1 MKLEGSL
8 DAFSLPDV
16 FQLLSL
22 TKKSGGLHLTNGQAS
37 GVVYFAD
44 GSITGAISDTSRQAL
59 ARRLVGLGAADDA
72 ALRRAVERGA
82 SEGAGV
88 ARALL
93 EAGGVDAALVQRL
106 AQEQAVDAVFDL
118 LRWPNGDFAFVMGE
132 ENPDEVGLAVSAEQV
147 VADASARRDSWESL
161 SRLIPSPE
169 VVLTM
174 PVVQPEGAAS
184 IAPDEWALLS
194 LIDGERTVG
203 VLVDVSGAGQFTVV
217 STLAS
222 LVQRGLLVLRD
233 EDAPDHVTL
242 VRRRQQ
248 LLAPLEGGAATAS
261 EPSTPP
267 APPATQAPIV
277 PGASV
282 PATAGGP
289 AAPAAAGG
297 GVPASPGAPAAPTGP
312 SYETPAAAAAQAAQ
326 PGVLPGAHDPAS
338 VVPPRPEPFMP
349 KRPVDH
355 PEPGRAPGF
364 APPAAHGGG
373 APDSGAPHAGAPS
386 PGGVPAGSAPQMSG
400 GAAGA
405 ASGTTGVATAA
416 APASEAAIERDPTV
430 NRSLM
435 LRLIAGVRGL

>member
-44 GSITGAISDTSRQAL
+44 GSVTGAISDISRQAL

-93 EAGGVDAALVQRL
+93 EAGGVDSALVQRL
-106 AQEQAVDAVFDL
+106 ALEQAVDAVFDL
-118 LRWPNGDFAFVMGE
+118 LRWPNGDFAFGMGE
-132 ENPDEVGLAVSAEQV
+132 ENPDDVGLAVSAEKV
-147 VADASARRDSWESL
+147 VADATARRDSWESL

-233 EDAPDHVTL
+233 EDGPDHVTL

-248 LLAPLEGGAATAS
+248 LLAPLEGGTAAAGDQ
-261 EPSTPP
+261 STSP
-267 APPATQAPIV
+267 APANPAQVPIV
-277 PGASV
+277 PGANV

-289 AAPAAAGG
+289 A
-297 GVPASPGAPAAPTGP
+297 
-312 SYETPAAAAAQAAQ
+312 TPQ
-326 PGVLPGAHDPAS
+326 
-338 VVPPRPEPFMP
+338 
-349 KRPVDH
+349 
-355 PEPGRAPGF
+355 
-364 APPAAHGGG
+364 
-373 APDSGAPHAGAPS
+373 S
-386 PGGVPAGSAPQMSG
+386 PGGESDPTCGT
-400 GAAGA
+400 GA
-405 ASGTTGVATAA
+405 ASRTDVPDAGRGGRACQRTRCSTRCARPSQRCAATPRAVHAQARRRPPRTWASTWLCRSGDNRCQRWRIGCGGAGFGWSQCWNSRPRGQRESVRVRSADERGSNWNGGCGDGCRTGKR
-416 APASEAAIERDPTV
+416 SS
-430 NRSLM
+430 NRT
-435 LRLIAGVRGL
+435 